1 MLLETTHFDKL
12 KKIKEKL
19 RDDFGIIISEKK
31 SLSALKQIKE
41 NSDKSM
47 REMSTDMK
55 NCRSSNEYVKRMLI
69 SECASLMIHNKEQKY
84 KTYVFETVAPKSMLD
99 SVLSGVDIK
108 AVVSDIKTQLKLTES
123 QVTRLV
129 NLFEKE
135 VDKACNDECKGKN
148 TAEKLV
154 HLKNKGKDKV
164 KKTKGLQETLL
175 SESLMLLETNIE
187 EAEIMISTK
196 GFAGDL
202 QEMIEKLGRMTNED
216 LPPVTDHI
224 RVVYGLDAATNFQES
239 THEVLQAVLDT
250 LYTAKFFIDE
260 AVIRMSENKIPG
272 AVSDMDAA
280 VKKNDFSNLDEI
292 GFDDK
297 DNAFA
302 DIEDDNETIGDII
315 DDEDMADIE
324 EPLGRVQKESTSSTS
339 KKKIIEN
346 LDDDLANVIQDQ
358 IISFKSRGLTSLP
371 IKNLMI
377 FLQRSG
383 QNIDYDSLMSYLNST
398 EYNVSG
404 DVIDFNDNEEII
416 QPDEDEDKI
425 DKSLVKTARKGLE
438 N

>member
-47 REMSTDMK
+47 HEMSTDMK

-69 SECASLMIHNKEQKY
+69 SECASLMIHSKEQKY

-108 AVVSDIKTQLKLTES
+108 AVVSDIKTQLKLSES
-123 QVTRLV
+123 QISRLV

-135 VDKACNDECKGKN
+135 VDKACDDECEGKN

-154 HLKNKGKDKV
+154 YLKNKGKDKV
-164 KKTKGLQETLL
+164 KKTKGLHESLL

-187 EAEIMISTK
+187 EAEIMIATK

-280 VKKNDFSNLDEI
+280 VKKNDFSDLDEI

-297 DNAFA
+297 GTEVDNI
-302 DIEDDNETIGDII
+302 DSDETIGDII
-315 DDEDMADIE
+315 DDEDLADIE
-324 EPLGRVQKESTSSTS
+324 EPLGRVQKESTNSTS
-339 KKKIIEN
+339 KKK
-346 LDDDLANVIQDQ
+346 L
-358 IISFKSRGLTSLP
+358 
-371 IKNLMI
+371 
-377 FLQRSG
+377 
-383 QNIDYDSLMSYLNST
+383 
-398 EYNVSG
+398 
-404 DVIDFNDNEEII
+404 
-416 QPDEDEDKI
+416 
-425 DKSLVKTARKGLE
+425 
-438 N
+438 